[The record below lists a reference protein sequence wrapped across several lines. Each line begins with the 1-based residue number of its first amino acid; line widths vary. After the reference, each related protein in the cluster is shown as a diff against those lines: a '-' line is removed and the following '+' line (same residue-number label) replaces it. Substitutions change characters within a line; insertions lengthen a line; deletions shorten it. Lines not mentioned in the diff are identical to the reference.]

1 MSFQG
6 DTVRRVAELARLALT
21 ESEVTQFTGQL
32 TQILGYIDQL
42 QAVDTTG
49 VEPMVTALA
58 EPGQE
63 LDGASRKAPGAAVM
77 TAAAPEAHFGNFQVP
92 PVIGGG
98 H

>member
-21 ESEVTQFTGQL
+21 ESEVTQFSSQL
-32 TQILGYIDQL
+32 TQVLGYIDQL

-58 EPGQE
+58 EPGQH
-63 LDGASRKAPGAAVM
+63 LDGASRPAPGAQTM
-77 TAAAPEAHFGNFQVP
+77 TAAAPESHFGSFQVP
-92 PVIGGG
+92 PVIGGA